1 MKYDNY
7 DNDFSVVTTKVGG
20 SGGRKNGS
28 GRHAKKTKQQNQSKP
43 SIYSSKHVRRQT
55 ANKAQTAKA
64 PKVSHKKIKTKTRKI
79 DINSL

>member
-7 DNDFSVVTTKVGG
+7 DIDFSVVTTKVGG

-28 GRHAKKTKQQNQSKP
+28 GRHAKKTKQQNQSNP

-55 ANKAQTAKA
+55 ANKDQSAKA
-64 PKVSHKKIKTKTRKI
+64 PKVSHKKIKNKNKKNRHK
-79 DINSL
+79 

>member
-7 DNDFSVVTTKVGG
+7 DIDFSVVDTKVGG

-55 ANKAQTAKA
+55 ANKDKSAKA
-64 PKVSHKKIKTKTRKI
+64 PKVSHKKIKNKNKKNRHK
-79 DINSL
+79 